1 MRSILFSLVL
11 VALAALPLRAELV
24 VLENGRHLKV
34 DSFVVEGETV
44 TLELVGG
51 ARMQVPITLVERI
64 VDDEVVRTDEV
75 FGSDTGEETLFPKR
89 SWRFDRGR
97 SPIAS
102 TRWNDWI
109 IYASWEYDVDP
120 ALVSA
125 VMKAE
130 SSFNPTVISHKGA
143 QGLMQLMPATARRF
157 GVTDSFDPVQNIR
170 GGVRYLRVLLDMFDE
185 DAELALAAYNAGE
198 GNVRKYGGVPP
209 FRETRNYVRKIS
221 GYLAE

>member
-1 MRSILFSLVL
+1 MRWIRLPLVL
-11 VALAALPLRAELV
+11 MLLAAPSLRAELV

-34 DSFVVEGETV
+34 VSFEVEGAHV
-44 TLELVGG
+44 TLEMVGG
-51 ARMQVPITLVERI
+51 ARMHLPITAIERI
-64 VDDEVVRTDEV
+64 VDDEVVRVDEEP
-75 FGSDTGEETLFPKR
+75 GSAVEESLFPRR

-109 IYASWEYDVDP
+109 MYASWEYDVDP

-130 SSFNPTVISHKGA
+130 SSFNPTVVSHKGA

-157 GVTDSFDPVQNIR
+157 GVSDAFDPVQNIR
-170 GGVRYLRVLLDMFDE
+170 GGVRYLRVLLDMFEE